1 MWSVYTHSKNLRD
14 FWSYIFEFGWAWT
27 KQRSR
32 FSGCHFITV
41 GKIHT
46 LWLPNK
52 EQAKLA
58 LGNLNGIFSQSCCG
72 KCTEQWYLIYSISC
86 KLTVLEFPF
95 LKAPIWYV
103 GSFFS
108 PVHLYVCGFPFNPPP
123 FFNLNKTLGGK
134 KSNRRSQDVK
144 MPFWEL
150 ASSLNS
156 ERSQVIFQVGYYCS
170 CGSRIMKLNRII
182 GLNIWLEGW
191 YRKKSMKGSTKTT
204 ERWVFLQSAQK
215 KSIGEVCKLKR
226 GRGTIGK
233 KSKQR
238 RGRGRKCPL
247 NLKV

>member
-1 MWSVYTHSKNLRD
+1 MGILVSPVVENVL
-14 FWSYIFEFGWAWT
+14 
-27 KQRSR
+27 
-32 FSGCHFITV
+32 
-41 GKIHT
+41 
-46 LWLPNK
+46 N
-52 EQAKLA
+52 
-58 LGNLNGIFSQSCCG
+58 NGIWYSVFSASWQC
-72 KCTEQWYLIYSISC
+72 WN
-86 KLTVLEFPF
+86 FPS
-95 LKAPIWYV
+95 LKRVFDIWP
-103 GSFFS
+103 SFC
-108 PVHLYVCGFPFNPPP
+108 PPAHLYVCGFPFNPPP
-123 FFNLNKTLGGK
+123 FFNLNKILGGK

-191 YRKKSMKGSTKTT
+191 YREKSMKGSTKTT
-204 ERWVFLQSAQK
+204 ERWVFLQSVQK
-215 KSIGEVCKLKR
+215 KSIEEVCKLKKR

-238 RGRGRKCPL
+238 RGKEGKCPL